1 MLFDLLILI
10 GLLALGFLGLSLLMG
25 ELLTRPAVKP
35 IEALPS
41 DFGLPFE
48 PVAFQSRDAIALPG
62 WMIGPELPG
71 PPVIILHGYT
81 DRKSSYLDHARF
93 LYEHGH
99 PSVVYDQRGHGES
112 ATGRVSLGPLE
123 ARDLVAALEMLRE
136 TGRGDRFV
144 LWGSS
149 MGAAVGLLAASET
162 VLVAG
167 VISESSYETLEDVV
181 ADTLRIRYR
190 VPRFPL
196 VPAGLRIASLLAG
209 VDLRDVSVARAVAS
223 LETPILFVS
232 GECDPRMTPVV
243 GERLFSLASKGLG
256 HIVVS
261 GADHAECWALGQ
273 PKYGENVLEL
283 IRYSLSGSGSV
294 ESRDRA
300 ATRVKR
306 RILER
311 I

>member
-1 MLFDLLILI
+1 MLSDLLILI

-35 IEALPS
+35 LEALPS
-41 DFGLPFE
+41 DLGLPYE
-48 PVAFQSRDAIALPG
+48 PVSFQSRDGIALPG

-81 DRKSSYLDHARF
+81 DRKSSYVYHARF
-93 LYEHGH
+93 LYEHGY

-112 ATGRVSLGPLE
+112 AAGRVSLGPLE
-123 ARDLVAALEMLRE
+123 ARDAVAALEMLRE
-136 TGRGDRFV
+136 AGRGERFV
-144 LWGSS
+144 VWGSS
-149 MGAAVGLLAASET
+149 MGAAIALLAASQT

-209 VDLRDVSVARAVAS
+209 VDLREVSISRAVAS
-223 LETPILFVS
+223 LEIPIVFVS
-232 GECDPRMTPVV
+232 GEFDPRMTSDV

-256 HIVVS
+256 HIVVP

-273 PKYGENVLEL
+273 PKYGEHVLEL
-283 IRYSLSGSGSV
+283 IRCSLSGPGSTDTH
-294 ESRDRA
+294 DRA
-300 ATRVKR
+300 AT
-306 RILER
+306 
-311 I
+311 

>member
-1 MLFDLLILI
+1 MGTLSDFLILI

-35 IEALPS
+35 VEALPS

-48 PVAFQSRDAIALPG
+48 PVAFQSRDGIALPG

-71 PPVIILHGYT
+71 PPVMILHGYT
-81 DRKSSYLDHARF
+81 DSKSSYLYHARF
-93 LYEHGH
+93 LYENGH
-99 PSVVYDQRGHGES
+99 PSVVFDQRGHGES
-112 ATGRVSLGPLE
+112 AAGRVSLGPLE
-123 ARDLVAALEMLRE
+123 ARDVVAVLETLQE
-136 TGRGDRFV
+136 AGRGEGFV

-149 MGAAVGLLAASET
+149 MGATVALLAASET
-162 VLVAG
+162 ALVAG

-196 VPAGLRIASLLAG
+196 VPAGLRTASLLVG
-209 VDLRDVSVARAVAS
+209 VDLREVSVARAVAS
-223 LETPILFVS
+223 LEIPILFVS
-232 GECDPRMTPVV
+232 GECDPRMTSDV

-256 HIVVS
+256 HIVVP

-283 IRYSLSGSGSV
+283 IRCSLWRAGAV
-294 ESRDRA
+294 DSRDRA
-300 ATRVKR
+300 AT
-306 RILER
+306 
-311 I
+311 